1 MIFGAIIFFA
11 VGSVC
16 IILGFLIWKKQKL
29 SLLHDYHYQNV
40 KKEDI
45 PAYTGQMG
53 AGMIVLGAGIAAAG
67 IFELASS
74 SFWWIPL
81 SAGIVIGLIVMY
93 RAQKKYNRSIFS

>member
-93 RAQKKYNRSIFS
+93 RAQKKYNGSFFS

>member
-1 MIFGAIIFFA
+1 MLFGAIIFFA
-11 VGSVC
+11 VGSAC

-40 KKEDI
+40 KKEDV
-45 PAYTGQMG
+45 PAYTRQIG

-67 IFELASS
+67 IFEFVSL

-81 SAGIVIGLIVMY
+81 AAGIVIGLIVMY
-93 RAQKKYNRSIFS
+93 RAQKKYNGSFFS

>member
-45 PAYTGQMG
+45 PAYTGQIG
-53 AGMIVLGAGIAAAG
+53 AGMMVLGAGIAAAG

-81 SAGIVIGLIVMY
+81 SAGIVTGLFLMC
-93 RAQKKYNRSIFS
+93 RAQKKYNESIFS

>member
-1 MIFGAIIFFA
+1 MLFGAIIFFA
-11 VGSVC
+11 VGSAC
-16 IILGFLIWKKQKL
+16 IVLGFLIWKKQKL

-81 SAGIVIGLIVMY
+81 AAGIVIGLIVMY
-93 RAQKKYNRSIFS
+93 RAQKKYNGSFFS